1 MLMQLFLMIF
11 LQFKGMEF
19 TSYIQEKYKLPARL
33 NPGFNGFL
41 DLKFPERSSKLS
53 RKRFVRKGKDHR

>member
-1 MLMQLFLMIF
+1 MLLHLFLMIF
-11 LQFKGMEF
+11 LQLKGMKF
-19 TSYIQEKYKLPARL
+19 TSYIQEKYKLPAKL

-53 RKRFVRKGKDHR
+53 RKRFVSKGKDYR